1 MKKRSFYTL
10 LIGLIIFSCTIK
22 ESNIRIFSYMLQKE
36 KIENSMLNINENN
49 AIIKYEY
56 LYQKDTTK
64 KISLKYNTKTDVL
77 ILGLDT

>member
-64 KISLKYNTKTDVL
+64 NISLKYNTKTDVL